1 VAEVDSAGVVV
12 PLLDVPGAVVQSLG
26 VTPRSVIAV
35 LRRADGSTDVEVVS
49 RKR

>member
-1 VAEVDSAGVVV
+1 VAHVDSAGVVL
-12 PLLDVPGAVVQSLG
+12 PLLDVTGAVIESLG
-26 VTPRSVIAV
+26 VTSRSVVAI